1 MISCCALAISLGA
14 FGCGGGEDDEGLPDG
29 AAAKV
34 GDKLIPAA
42 AVRRQLRTSYVGRG
56 GLRGWAPPRY
66 PACVAAHRQL
76 QPDDTVESIRRQ
88 CKVEFLI
95 TQAQAASL
103 LIGAEWLARETAR
116 RGLDVEGAVERS
128 LERQRQLPPGQL
140 QEVRRR
146 EGDVALRL
154 RTDLQRQRLRDA
166 MQVTESEIVEYA
178 KANADRRPGVRE
190 ASRGRCAS
198 RHQAGGVASASGAQ
212 DGSTWAQ
219 VQDRY
224 GVKPFDQHW
233 SGRKTISEGTAP
245 HDAFGRSVF
254 STRPGRRIGPIQTLN
269 GWFIFE
275 VIDVRPPR
283 HRGLT
288 RVAHDT
294 VSTILRSRRLDR
306 VLRNHYADKTE
317 CAKQYRIPE
326 APECI

>member
-1 MISCCALAISLGA
+1 VSCALVLSLGV
-14 FGCGGGEDDEGLPDG
+14 FGCGGEDVEQLPDG

-56 GLRGWAPPRY
+56 GLRAWAPPRY

-76 QPDDTVESIRRQ
+76 QPDSTRNIRRQ
-88 CKVEFLI
+88 CRAEFLI
-95 TQAQAASL
+95 VQAQAASL
-103 LIGAEWLARETAR
+103 VIGAEWFARETAR
-116 RGLDVEGAVERS
+116 RGLDVEDEVERS
-128 LERQRQLPPGQL
+128 LERQRRLAPDQL

-146 EGDVALRL
+146 EGDAALRL
-154 RTDLQRQRLRDA
+154 RIDLQRQRLRDA
-166 MQVTESEIVEYA
+166 MQVTESEILSYA
-178 KANADRRPGVRE
+178 KANADIYLPSERRVVEVLQADSKRAVRRARQE
-190 ASRGRCAS
+190 LG
-198 RHQAGGVASASGAQ
+198 

-233 SGRKTISEGTAP
+233 SGRKTISEATAP

-269 GWFIFE
+269 GWFVFE
-275 VIDVRPPR
+275 VLEVRPPR

-288 RVAHDT
+288 RLARDT

-306 VLRNHYADKTE
+306 VLRAHYADETE
-317 CAKQYRIPE
+317 CAKRYRIPE
-326 APECI
+326 APECV

>member
-1 MISCCALAISLGA
+1 MCCALAISLGA
-14 FGCGGGEDDEGLPDG
+14 FGCGGSEDDGDLPAD

-42 AVRRQLRTSYVGRG
+42 AVRRQLRTSYVDRG
-56 GLRGWAPPRY
+56 GLKAWAPPRY
-66 PACVAAHRQL
+66 PACAAAHRQL
-76 QPDDTVESIRRQ
+76 QPDDSAESIRRQ

-116 RGLDVEGAVERS
+116 RGLDVEAAVERS
-128 LERQRQLPPGQL
+128 LERQRRLSSDQL

-146 EGDVALRL
+146 EGDIALRL

-166 MQVTESEIVEYA
+166 MQVTEGEILDYA
-178 KANADRRPGVRE
+178 KVNADVYLESEKRVVEVLQTDSKRAVQRAHRE
-190 ASRGRCAS
+190 LG
-198 RHQAGGVASASGAQ
+198 
-212 DGSTWAQ
+212 DGSTWAR

-224 GVKPFDQHW
+224 GIKPFDRHW
-233 SGRKTISEGTAP
+233 SGRKTLTENAAP

-254 STRPGRRIGPIQTLN
+254 STQPGRRVGPIQTLN
-269 GWFIFE
+269 GWFMFE
-275 VIDVRPPR
+275 VRDVRPPR

-288 RVAHDT
+288 RVARDT

-306 VLRNHYADKTE
+306 VLRGRYADRTE
-317 CAKQYRIPE
+317 CAKRYRIPE
-326 APECI
+326 APECV